1 MPAIAVCAIIRALRK
16 MKGRMNMC
24 NIMDKMIRRKAR
36 RIKRSERFKDF
47 QIEFIPIPHDPMCDM
62 IFDIPMW
69 TIYINTAADPSAN
82 IARLGW

>member
-1 MPAIAVCAIIRALRK
+1 
-16 MKGRMNMC
+16 MC
-24 NIMDKMIRRKAR
+24 NIMEKILRRKAR

-69 TIYINTAADPSAN
+69 TVYINTAADPSAN
-82 IARLGW
+82 IARLGMGGW

>member
-1 MPAIAVCAIIRALRK
+1 MPAIAVCAIICALRK

-24 NIMDKMIRRKAR
+24 NIMDKMLRRKAR